1 MVKNEFRAM
10 IALQLEDFG
19 RRIAEAE
26 ARLGRP
32 VGVKEA
38 LPPGALPA
46 LGFIDGAPFALAV
59 DRDSHLKYANRSAAS
74 MLGYELRGPLI
85 GRPIPDLVHPDDR
98 AEWRARRKRI
108 ADDEQLVDAVER
120 RLLHRDG
127 SAVHVFGGS
136 VRVRHRGGLL
146 IVSMYMDATPYK
158 RAEQEL
164 RASEERY
171 RALAENADDLVVE
184 LDQRG
189 RAIYLNPSYERQ
201 LGYPLDE
208 LYALAGDPAGPAGLV
223 HPEDVAK
230 VRAAFQRLRAGEPVT
245 GLTHR
250 LRHRD
255 GTYRWLESTSRP
267 FRTASGATHAVVIS
281 RDVTERRR
289 AEEERIRHAE
299 ILEAEVARRT
309 LELQRANR
317 ALRRLQQSLIHSE
330 RLGAAED
337 LAGRVVHAINSP
349 LTALLGT
356 LDLACEERPADRTLA
371 RLQQLA
377 HRVAG
382 VAERTHQLFRM
393 GSLDLAPVSPADLL
407 GDVAAEIAPRARE
420 AGVHVELECDDA
432 LPEVRVDRH
441 RLASALVAIAQNA
454 LDAMPEGGTLSL
466 EVVALSE
473 AGVVVFRIAD
483 TGPGIPA
490 ELRERVFEPFFTTK
504 GGGSGLGLSIAKGI
518 VEGHRG
524 RIRIAC
530 PTTGG
535 SSVSVEI
542 AAEPVEELQRRSG

>member
-1 MVKNEFRAM
+1 MAKNEFRAM
-10 IALQLEDFG
+10 IALQLEEFG
-19 RRIAEAE
+19 RRIAELE
-26 ARLGRP
+26 LRLGRP
-32 VGVKEA
+32 VGVREA

-46 LGFIDGAPFALAV
+46 LGFIDGAPFGFAV
-59 DRDSHLKYANRSAAS
+59 DRDSHLKYANRAAAS

-85 GRPIPDLVHPDDR
+85 GRPTQDLVHPDDR
-98 AEWRARRKRI
+98 AGWRAHQKRI
-108 ADDEQLVDAVER
+108 VDDEQQVDAVER

-127 SAVHVFGGS
+127 RPVYVFGGS
-136 VRVRHRGGLL
+136 ARVRHSGGIL
-146 IVSMYMDATPYK
+146 IVSLYMDATPYK
-158 RAEQEL
+158 QVEREL

-184 LDQRG
+184 LDEHG
-189 RAIYLNPSYERQ
+189 RAIYVNPSYERQ

-208 LYALAGDPAGPAGLV
+208 LYALARDPAGPTGLV

-230 VRAAFQRLRAGEPVT
+230 VRAAYQRLLAGELVT

-255 GTYRWLESTSRP
+255 GTYRWLESTNRP

-309 LELQRANR
+309 LELQHANR

-337 LAGRVVHAINSP
+337 LAGRVIHAINSP

-356 LDLACEERPADRTLA
+356 IDLACEERPTDRTLA
-371 RLQQLA
+371 RLRQLA

-382 VAERTHQLFRM
+382 VAERTHQMFRM
-393 GSLDLAPVSPADLL
+393 GSLDLALASPAELL
-407 GDVAAEIAPRARE
+407 GDVAAEIATRARE
-420 AGVHVELECDDA
+420 A
-432 LPEVRVDRH
+432 EVRVELKCDEALPDVPVDRNL
-441 RLASALVAIAQNA
+441 LASALVAIAENA
-454 LDAMPEGGTLSL
+454 LDAMPDGGTLTL
-466 EVVALSE
+466 EVEALRE
-473 AGVVVFRIAD
+473 AGVVVFRVAD

-490 ELRERVFEPFFTTK
+490 ELRERVFEPFFTTR
-504 GGGSGLGLSIAKGI
+504 GGGSGLGLSIARGV

-530 PTTGG
+530 PPTGG
-535 SSVSVEI
+535 ASVRVEI
-542 AAEPVEELQRRSG
+542 AADPAEELQRHSG